1 VIVNEATKPRRNCG
15 LILTLAG
22 LQNFRIP
29 DVSSKFRK
37 ILEAGTLEE
46 LSERTGHPRTV
57 KILAREEGV
66 DKRTI
71 DYFFRAF
78 NLKLDTSD
86 YSKPD
91 CNFEE
96 IECKPYH
103 TPTFEVRQL
112 MYQFSTDV

>member
-1 VIVNEATKPRRNCG
+1 
-15 LILTLAG
+15 
-22 LQNFRIP
+22 
-29 DVSSKFRK
+29 
-37 ILEAGTLEE
+37 
-46 LSERTGHPRTV
+46 V
-57 KILAREEGV
+57 KILAQGV

-96 IECKPYH
+96 LKGVTLPHANI
-103 TPTFEVRQL
+103 
-112 MYQFSTDV
+112 